1 MKYFEFGQEHSE
13 LMVILH
19 GGGVSYLGMLPTAKK
34 LAERYHV
41 VLVAYDGF
49 NPGEPETEFVS
60 PMDEARRLGDYVV
73 EHYGGKID
81 ILYGISYGC
90 RVLMEVLA
98 DKRLTVTTTIAD
110 GMGLRDYP
118 NIKSKWGK
126 EVIDKDNM
134 VLRSKITVAHT
145 NRIIAV
151 LCKRVY
157 HRICQIQT
165 GRYPR

>member
-13 LMVILH
+13 LMVMLH

-49 NPGEPETEFVS
+49 NPSEPDTEYRS
-60 PMDEARRLGDYVV
+60 PMDEARRLGDFLVSQGRSSI
-73 EHYGGKID
+73 E

-98 DKRLTVTTTIAD
+98 DRRHLLENKGSTL
-110 GMGLRDYP
+110 
-118 NIKSKWGK
+118 
-126 EVIDKDNM
+126 
-134 VLRSKITVAHT
+134 
-145 NRIIAV
+145 
-151 LCKRVY
+151 
-157 HRICQIQT
+157 
-165 GRYPR
+165 